1 MLLLFYLVKKE
12 IDMKSLRQIILNFE
26 LQVVAML
33 LLGVE
38 LWKLSTTLTKT
49 MQGG

>member
-12 IDMKSLRQIILNFE
+12 IDMKSLRQFILNFE

-38 LWKLSTTLTKT
+38 LWKHSTTPTKT